1 MSGSGRLRGTYPMVV
16 ALALLGLCP
25 DLVLSTALLPLTPS
39 LAHDLGTS
47 QTWLQVTSG
56 LSNAALA
63 TGVVFAAQLGQ
74 RFVQRRL
81 FLGYSAAFLL
91 GSLLVA
97 LAPTLPFFLAGRVV
111 QGGATGLMLIAALPP
126 LITRFGAGRLPL
138 TVALVNLGLFGATTL
153 GPLVGGVTAGAGAW
167 RTLMGAVV
175 ALGAVGL
182 LAAVLGYPVFAP
194 ADPELPV
201 DAPALALA
209 SVGTVLTFLATSLV
223 AAVSLATVVFWAPF
237 AVGIAVI
244 VALVVVERR
253 RDPSLMPVRE
263 LSTQLPVTGTLVAMV
278 AGAAFVTV
286 VELVQLH
293 LASVAEAEPAAAGLL
308 FWPMPVGLVVAA
320 VALGAVFRTRYL
332 PVLVNVGLLALGGGC
347 ALLLG
352 LSASGGTG
360 LVPPAAAL
368 LGFGAG
374 ATVTP
379 GLLLAGLGVHPHLL
393 GRAFALVQLLRLTTS
408 FAVAPVVVH
417 LAQSHGSRADGIHLG
432 VWVSLAISM
441 LGLVLSLAVPALSG
455 ARLERPDLEAWLEDG
470 ERGIASPAA
479 GAQVRSRVPRSAG
492 A

>member
-1 MSGSGRLRGTYPMVV
+1 MPVSGRLRGTYATVV

-47 QTWLQVTSG
+47 QAWLQVTGG
-56 LSNAALA
+56 LSSAAMA
-63 TGVVFAAQLGQ
+63 TGVVVAAQLGQ

-81 FLGYSAAFLL
+81 FLGYSTAFLL

-97 LAPTLPFFLAGRVV
+97 LAPSLPFFLVGRVL
-111 QGGATGLMLIAALPP
+111 QGGGTGLMLIGALPP
-126 LITRFGAGRLPL
+126 LMTRFGVGRLPL

-153 GPLVGGVTAGAGAW
+153 GPLVGGVAAGAGAW

-175 ALGAVGL
+175 VLGALGL
-182 LAAVLGYPVFAP
+182 LAAVLGYPVF
-194 ADPELPV
+194 DPPDPGLPV
-201 DAPALALA
+201 DSPALALA
-209 SVGTVLTFLATSLV
+209 SGGAVLTFLATSLV
-223 AAVSLATVVFWAPF
+223 SAVSLASLLFWAPF
-237 AVGIAVI
+237 ALGIAAI

-286 VELVQLH
+286 TELVQLH
-293 LASVAEAEPAAAGLL
+293 LATVAREDPTTAGLM
-308 FWPMPVGLVVAA
+308 FWPMPVGLAVAA
-320 VALGAVFRTRYL
+320 VVLGVVFRTRYL
-332 PVLVNVGLLALGGGC
+332 PVLVNVGLLALGAGC
-347 ALLLG
+347 GLLLG
-352 LSASGGTG
+352 LSATGGEG
-360 LVPPAAAL
+360 LVPPAVAL

-393 GRAFALVQLLRLTTS
+393 GRAFALVQLLRLTAT
-408 FAVAPVVVH
+408 FAVAPVVVYV
-417 LAQSHGSRADGIHLG
+417 AQQHGSPAAGIHLG
-432 VWVSLAISM
+432 IWVSLA
-441 LGLVLSLAVPALSG
+441 LCVVGLVASLAVPALSG
-455 ARLERPDLEAWLEDG
+455 ARLERPDLEAWLEDD

-479 GAQVRSRVPRSAG
+479 GARVRSRVPRSAG